1 MEFKKSDRLARVGY
15 EIRGPMLE
23 HASALETAGNRV
35 MRLNTGDP
43 AMFGLRASDEVLQD
57 VISHLPESQGY
68 SDPQGIMTARRS
80 VAGHYTRRGVPNVTA
95 DDVYLGNGV
104 SELICM
110 ATQALLDDGDEVL
123 IPAPDFPLWTAATT
137 LAGGKAVHYV
147 CDEESDWYPD
157 LADMTAKVT
166 SRTRAVV
173 LINPNNPTGAVYPQ
187 DVLEAVL
194 DLARRHH
201 LIVFA
206 DEIYDRIVYDN
217 ALHHCA
223 AAIAPDILCLTFSGL
238 SKAYRLAGFRSGWL
252 TISGPKQHAKDY
264 LAGLSLLAAVRLCP
278 NVPAQHA
285 IRAALDADHSI
296 DALVLPTGRLAEQR
310 DLAWELLNAIPGV
323 SCVKPKG
330 ALYVFPRIDPA
341 VHPMKDDS
349 QFAFDLLREEKVL
362 VVRGTGFNWP
372 RPDHFRLLTLPDA
385 DDLTAAI
392 GRIGR
397 FLRRYHQ

>member
-1 MEFKKSDRLARVGY
+1 MEFKKSGRLTRVGY

-23 HASALETAGNRV
+23 HADALETAGNPV

-43 AMFGLRASDEVLQD
+43 AMFGLRAADNVLQD
-57 VISHLPESQGY
+57 VIAHLPESQGY
-68 SDPQGIMTARRS
+68 SAPQGIVPARLS
-80 VAGHYTRRGVPNVTA
+80 VADYYARRGVPDVTA

-137 LAGGKAVHYV
+137 LASGKAVHYL

-166 SRTRAVV
+166 DRTRAVV
-173 LINPNNPTGAVYPQ
+173 LINPNNPTGAVYPR

-206 DEIYDRIVYDN
+206 DEIYDRIVYDD

-223 AAIAPDILCLTFSGL
+223 AAIAPDVLCLTFSGL
-238 SKAYRLAGFRSGWL
+238 SKAYRLAGLRSGWL
-252 TISGPKQHAKDY
+252 AISGPKQHAKDY

-285 IRAALDADHSI
+285 IRIALDADHSI
-296 DALVLPTGRLAEQR
+296 DDLVLPAGRLAEQR

-330 ALYVFPRIDPA
+330 ALYAFPRLEPT
-341 VHPMKDDS
+341 VYPVEDDG
-349 QFAFDLLREEKVL
+349 QLAFDLLREEKVL

-372 RPDHFRLLTLPDA
+372 RPDHFRLLTLPGA
-385 DDLTAAI
+385 DDLTTAI
-392 GRIGR
+392 TRIGH
-397 FLRRYHQ
+397 FLGRYHK